1 MSKDTLKV
9 EKDIERSL
17 ERLKIT
23 FNQANPASSLISPF
37 FYSVFSLLS
46 RNNIKK
52 CKANCGKILQ
62 TLRNDI
68 GTE

>member
-23 FNQANPASSLISPF
+23 FNQANPASSLIPPF

-46 RNNIKK
+46 RPLFSIIMLKLLSTK
-52 CKANCGKILQ
+52 
-62 TLRNDI
+62 T
-68 GTE
+68 